1 MFNFVGFFIMR
12 SERISELLGY
22 SISYHGSHKVSL
34 ATTLPTGP
42 PFVQDNLNIRRR
54 SRGKNAKKIREN
66 TKVEAAPL
74 PGLGEAAREV
84 LAHGLKEAAR
94 TMPRA
99 RHAQTHVRDAC
110 RRSLWKWIR
119 DSEC

>member
-1 MFNFVGFFIMR
+1 MCFAPGRRLPEALFM
-12 SERISELLGY
+12 
-22 SISYHGSHKVSL
+22 VSRL
-34 ATTLPTGP
+34 DSKGAKENQYDKFCLTTA
-42 PFVQDNLNIRRR
+42 Q
-54 SRGKNAKKIREN
+54 RGNNAKKIREN
-66 TKVEAAPL
+66 TNVEAAPL